1 MTMDKEKQQDSKPEV
16 EQAAQSKRRTPWW
29 VSILSAIAIYCTLK
43 YILPG
48 LKPSNQI
55 LQDLFQMGP
64 TAAPVMTIPF
74 LLLAAK
80 QLYDGDVSDED
91 GEDLGDEEEDKRS

>member
-1 MTMDKEKQQDSKPEV
+1 MDEEKQQDTIV
-16 EQAAQSKRRTPWW
+16 EEEQTNQSKRRTPWW
-29 VSILSAIAIYCTLK
+29 VSILCAIATYCTLK
-43 YILPG
+43 YLLPG
-48 LKPSNQI
+48 LNPPNQV

-80 QLYDGDVSDED
+80 QLYDVDIP
-91 GEDLGDEEEDKRS
+91 DEEVKDVDEGKKD